1 MGIGGAMRSAV
12 TAAINSIGSS
22 VTITEYTDDTSDG
35 GYTGDGETTVSS
47 QSEVAIPFAE
57 FRKLVKGK
65 FGNLETGGAQ
75 IALKYDVDID
85 IGTKKYKVTWLG
97 ESYSVTKIDDYTIQD
112 IKVAYIISITK
123 RFNQ

>member
-1 MGIGGAMRSAV
+1 MGIGSAMRSAV

-65 FGNLETGGAQ
+65 FGNLETGGCQ
-75 IALKYDVDID
+75 IAIKYDADID
-85 IGTKKYKVTWLG
+85 IATKYKVTWLS
-97 ESYSVTKIDDYTIQD
+97 EIYDVTKIDNYTIQD